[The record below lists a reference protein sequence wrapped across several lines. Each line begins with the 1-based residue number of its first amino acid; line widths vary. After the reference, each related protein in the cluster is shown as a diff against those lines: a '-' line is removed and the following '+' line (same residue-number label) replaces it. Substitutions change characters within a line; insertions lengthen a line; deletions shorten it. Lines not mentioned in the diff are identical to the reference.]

1 MAGDLPEAV
10 DHLRQGL
17 AVDARLG
24 ARPWVVRGRIALA
37 RALLATGDPSEAVE
51 LARAAADEARRLD
64 MPGQVQAAES
74 ALADAQTQTRLI
86 DPLTTREREVAE
98 LVGQALSNRE
108 IATRLF
114 LSERT
119 VESHV
124 RNILAKG
131 GTEVADRGGPLGLR
145 AVSGLSRARP
155 ISTPRQLSGHR
166 GRCWGRGAGVTAAEW
181 GPMSKIGSM
190 TRYCLLGQDRPLP
203 HRRVPRGPPG
213 GVARAAARTP
223 EGRLA

>member
-1 MAGDLPEAV
+1 ME
-10 DHLRQGL
+10 HLRQGL

-24 ARPWVVRGRIALA
+24 ARPFVVRGRIALA

-119 VESHV
+119 S
-124 RNILAKG
+124 RATSATSWPRRDCG
-131 GTEVADRGGPLGLR
+131 RGPRWPAGSW
-145 AVSGLSRARP
+145 AISGLSAP
-155 ISTPRQLSGHR
+155 VR
-166 GRCWGRGAGVTAAEW
+166 G
-181 GPMSKIGSM
+181 
-190 TRYCLLGQDRPLP
+190 L
-203 HRRVPRGPPG
+203 
-213 GVARAAARTP
+213 
-223 EGRLA
+223 